1 MFNKQLATA
10 MWVIDILAL
19 RVGGEKGEDEADTV
33 GCCSLRVEH
42 LNFEGGGDYD
52 IELEFLGKDS
62 MLYKQTTD
70 FDKYGD
76 VGRKVYDNFVT
87 FCKKKKPDQQVL
99 DKLDPPELNRHLS
112 SLMPGLTAK
121 VFRTYNASE
130 TLQRELPQGEDL
142 EGLSYPQKVLK
153 YNEANKKVAI
163 LCNHQKTCR
172 RRRRTARG
180 ARRPTGPAEEAEE
193 GAGRHPEG
201 AQGEEPE
208 RDQEQV
214 RVGGAHRRGG
224 QGGHREGQRHDGE
237 GQDERAEDPGHR
249 GHDARQGAA
258 EGGRLAVQKESPRL
272 CPRPASRA
280 KKRILTWTEKIRK
293 LELDIAQQGRQQG
306 GGPRHVKINY
316 CDPRISV
323 AGVTNEVPIERV
335 FPKTLRDS
343 SCGRSPC
350 RPSGS
355 SRTPRSRRSTG
366 CPSEGVRGRRRGWGI
381 VTVNKHRHIK
391 ERRSEA
397 AHKAT
402 RFEDELSAITRKPQ
416 SAGLRE

>member
-163 LCNHQKTCR
+163 LCNHQKTVSKAQEDGLAALADR
-172 RRRRTARG
+172 LDLLKKQKKELGAILKALKEKNPSAIKNKSGSAERTV
-180 ARRPTGPAEEAEE
+180 EAAKAAIEKAKDMTE
-193 GAGRHPEG
+193 KAKTS
-201 AQGEEPE
+201 
-208 RDQEQV
+208 EQKIQ
-214 RVGGAHRRGG
+214 AT
-224 QGGHREGQRHDGE
+224 EAMT
-237 GQDERAEDPGHR
+237 RAKEQQK
-249 GHDARQGAA
+249 A
-258 EGGRLAVQKESPRL
+258 GRLAVQKESHLYSSAP
-272 CPRPASRA
+272 SVESV

-293 LELDIAQQGRQQG
+293 LELDIRNKDDNKEVALGTS
-306 GGPRHVKINY
+306 KINY

-323 AGVTNEVPIERV
+323 AWCKANEVPIERV
-335 FPKTLRDS
+335 FPKTLRDKFVWALAV
-343 SCGRSPC
+343 P
-350 RPSGS
+350 P
-355 SRTPRSRRSTG
+355 
-366 CPSEGVRGRRRGWGI
+366 EW
-381 VTVNKHRHIK
+381 K
-391 ERRSEA
+391 
-397 AHKAT
+397 
-402 RFEDELSAITRKPQ
+402 FEDPKVKKRLGMPE
-416 SAGLRE
+416 